1 MEKTTLLRIRIF
13 GDPLLRKKS
22 APVKEVVHRHREIL
36 SKMARLMYDGEG
48 VGLAASQAGINEA
61 MIVVDIGKGL
71 YKLINPQ
78 IVKAQGAQVNQEG
91 CLSVPG
97 ICIKVRRAKK
107 IKLEALDE
115 FGKPCNIEA
124 EGLLACVFQHEID
137 HLKGKLI
144 LDYAT
149 LLDKIKIAKAL
160 KELKKKAKHEDL
172 PESEAKSCKLSRPM

>member
-1 MEKTTLLRIRIF
+1 MEKTALLRIRIF

-22 APVKEVVHRHREIL
+22 TPVKKVVLRHREAL
-36 SKMARLMYDGEG
+36 KDMARLMYDGEG
-48 VGLAASQAGINEA
+48 VGLAAPQAGINEA

-78 IVKAQGAQVNQEG
+78 IVKAQGSQVHQEG

-97 ICIKVRRAKK
+97 ICVKVRRAKK

-115 FGKPCNIEA
+115 FGLPCNIEA

-144 LDYAT
+144 VDYAT
-149 LLDKIKIAKAL
+149 LLGKVKISKAL
-160 KELKKKAKHEDL
+160 KELKKRAK
-172 PESEAKSCKLSRPM
+172 